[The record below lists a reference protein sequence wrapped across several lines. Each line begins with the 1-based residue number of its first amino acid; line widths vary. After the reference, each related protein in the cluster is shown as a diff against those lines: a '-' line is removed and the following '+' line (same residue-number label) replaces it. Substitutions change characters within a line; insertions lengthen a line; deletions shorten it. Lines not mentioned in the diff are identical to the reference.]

1 MGLRLYAPAVA
12 LIVLCTAG
20 AGSASAAIGCG
31 SVITKD
37 TKLKK
42 DIHCANGETGL
53 EIDGDGITLNLDGHT
68 IQGDEADGA
77 YVAVS
82 TSGDEDVVVRNGT
95 LRGFGHSLVASGG
108 AGLLVDHMH
117 IRRQEYEPIEITAYN
132 GAKVKRSRIVGNGV
146 ATVLVDGSEGVT
158 VNGNTLTEGGI
169 EFMSGSDHTAAE
181 NSIEGPAASGFQLAR
196 GSASSESSSGS
207 RGGTR
212 SPTPCKRASSYP
224 AATTS
229 T

>member
-1 MGLRLYAPAVA
+1 MGPRLYAPAVA

-82 TSGDEDVVVRNGT
+82 TPATRTSSSGMGRSEDSAT
-95 LRGFGHSLVASGG
+95 ASSLRVEPDF
-108 AGLLVDHMH
+108 LVDHML
-117 IRRQEYEPIEITAYN
+117 IRRQEGEPI
-132 GAKVKRSRIVGNGV
+132 RSRLQRRQGQALAHRGERDRDRAGRRIRRGHGQRQHADRGRNRVHER
-146 ATVLVDGSEGVT
+146 L
-158 VNGNTLTEGGI
+158 
-169 EFMSGSDHTAAE
+169 
-181 NSIEGPAASGFQLAR
+181 GPHGRRELDRGDRRLRALSSPGDQLR
-196 GSASSESSSGS
+196 RSRSSGS
-207 RGGTR
+207 RGGTT
-212 SPTPCKRASSYP
+212 SPTPCKRASSYR